1 MSVLSAVLRSPVR
14 VYDINDYP
22 GLRQGT
28 VHVTRWELK
37 LADAGD
43 EMMQDVICDRYAHY
57 IGREGAPISW
67 GLMRKHMV
75 FVTVL
80 ARPSHG
86 VAGMV
91 LKVKMVTA
99 RMTSNV

>member
-1 MSVLSAVLRSPVR
+1 MSVLSMLWRSPVH

-28 VHVTRWELK
+28 VHVTRRELK

-43 EMMQDVICDRYAHY
+43 EMMQEVICDRYAHY
-57 IGREGAPISW
+57 LGREGAPISW
-67 GLMRKHMV
+67 GVMRKHMV

-80 ARPSHG
+80 VRPSRG

-91 LKVKMVTA
+91 RKAKMATA
-99 RMTSNV
+99 RVASGA